1 MGETDTRSQSCEE
14 GFWHHDQNELFLAV
28 NADEEK
34 EEAEE
39 EDETKEV
46 AELLVRRHDHDDRSR
61 LKIWHLQK

>member
-34 EEAEE
+34 AEE